1 MRKTITAAAVLV
13 LVAVAA
19 AAATWWITG
28 RDGEIRADGTCAT
41 GLYEL
46 SAEREDG
53 GLEVTFE
60 LQSSAPDESWQVRLE
75 QDGEVLLQGERRTDS
90 DGELE
95 VDLTLPDGEGSVFAV
110 EATGPDGQVCAAE
123 LTA

>member
-1 MRKTITAAAVLV
+1 MRKAITAAAVLA

-19 AAATWWITG
+19 AATTWWATG
-28 RDGEIRADGTCAT
+28 RDGETRADGTCAS

-60 LQSSAPDESWQVRLE
+60 LQSTAPDESWQVRLE
-75 QDGEVLLQGERRTDS
+75 QDGAVLLQGERRTDT

-95 VDLTLPDGEGSVFAV
+95 VDLTVPEGEDSVYAV